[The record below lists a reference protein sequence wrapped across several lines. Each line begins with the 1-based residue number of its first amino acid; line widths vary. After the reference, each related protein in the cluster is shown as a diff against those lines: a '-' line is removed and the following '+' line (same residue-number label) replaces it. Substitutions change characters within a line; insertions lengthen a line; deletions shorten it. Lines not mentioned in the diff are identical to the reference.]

1 MSRTVQSRLE
11 RIVEATAA
19 KLAEKET
26 IRREYNTELEQV
38 MTSLFTV
45 LLSAVSNPL
54 FSPRQE
60 SLRLSV
66 AALRSS
72 KSRRR
77 MTKDLE
83 TSLVEMPGL
92 QQRLILSA
100 APRSHGQAG
109 TINDI

>member
-45 LLSAVSNPL
+45 LLSCSRHA
-54 FSPRQE
+54 R
-60 SLRLSV
+60 SL
-66 AALRSS
+66 
-72 KSRRR
+72 
-77 MTKDLE
+77 
-83 TSLVEMPGL
+83 
-92 QQRLILSA
+92 
-100 APRSHGQAG
+100 
-109 TINDI
+109 